1 MKSRSLLFL
10 VFLAVFCIGVT
21 AMGWPYAFTV
31 VPIEEVEQVKQ
42 SEAFD
47 PVAFVDGIW
56 ETRLIPTMEEKA
68 VDLSTILNEMRPGAD
83 GAVAKDNLI
92 PIAQNNGLITV
103 GEAHV
108 YIVMGKGQVVD
119 VNTQSSTGNLTLLL
133 DGYNGPIQVKLYIG
147 TRIPSDETSIRD
159 SVGFINFGDF
169 KEQTEYGKVASE
181 LNKRVN
187 AQVLS
192 GLDKENLQGKTV
204 SFVGA
209 FTIRTFNL
217 ININLSEIKIVP
229 VKLTVE

>member
-1 MKSRSLLFL
+1 M
-10 VFLAVFCIGVT
+10 
-21 AMGWPYAFTV
+21 AMGWPYAFTI

-42 SEAFD
+42 SESFD

-68 VDLSTILNEMRPGAD
+68 VDLSTILNEMKPGAD
-83 GAVAKDNLI
+83 GTVAKDNLI

-192 GLDKENLQGKTV
+192 GLDKENLQGKTI